1 MYIYIH
7 IHIYIHIY
15 IITNIHYFVL
25 HCIPLHEVTSFYVML
40 HYIAFTYYK
49 ILQRIAN
56 YQLMISLR
64 RITKV
69 MPWIACLCSYRS
81 EPKKSGGWTV
91 EHLSMLGWYGNF
103 SVGILCREF
112 IKINNPLVIGL
123 RPHWSLQVNFQ
134 GTEAPASHSGNA
146 GFTKAP
152 EKKRGGQ
159 RGEV

>member
-1 MYIYIH
+1 MYIYTYIYIH
-7 IHIYIHIY
+7 IYYIHIYIYYIHIY

-69 MPWIACLCSYRS
+69 MP
-81 EPKKSGGWTV
+81 
-91 EHLSMLGWYGNF
+91 
-103 SVGILCREF
+103 
-112 IKINNPLVIGL
+112 
-123 RPHWSLQVNFQ
+123 
-134 GTEAPASHSGNA
+134 
-146 GFTKAP
+146 
-152 EKKRGGQ
+152 
-159 RGEV
+159 